1 MKTRKLILIIADAV
15 LLGVLIINLII
26 SSKSSIKNF
35 EIKEDFNSILI
46 SKADGEISLTKDGE
60 EWFVG
65 NEKLPA
71 ENYSVENIV
80 DAVSSIKV
88 LDKVA
93 SLSEYTKET
102 YEFTDN
108 NVITVLVKND
118 DKVLRKIVLGKK
130 STVYSQTFITLD
142 DKNDIYLST
151 GSLRSKFEISEKDL
165 IKTEPEPEEAYSE
178 AEEDFDAD
186 DFEAEPEEPSIE
198 L

>member
-1 MKTRKLILIIADAV
+1 MKPRKLILIIADLI
-15 LLGVLIINLII
+15 LLAVLIINLII

-35 EIKEDFNSILI
+35 EIKEDINSILI
-46 SKADGEISLTKDGE
+46 TKADGEISLTKNGE
-60 EWFVG
+60 DWFVG
-65 NEKLPA
+65 NENLPA
-71 ENYSVENIV
+71 ENYSVENLV
-80 DAVSSIKV
+80 EAVSSIKV

-108 NVITVLVKND
+108 NSITVLVKNN

-151 GSLRSKFEISEKDL
+151 GSLRSKFEITENDL
-165 IKTEPEPEEAYSE
+165 IKAEPEPEQQPEASSE
-178 AEEDFDAD
+178 ADNSIEDSL
-186 DFEAEPEEPSIE
+186 EEPSIE

>member
-35 EIKEDFNSILI
+35 EIKEGFNSILI

-108 NVITVLVKND
+108 NAITVLVKND

>member
-1 MKTRKLILIIADAV
+1 MKPRKLILIIADLI
-15 LLGVLIINLII
+15 LLAVLIINLII

-35 EIKEDFNSILI
+35 EIKEDINSILI
-46 SKADGEISLTKDGE
+46 TKADGEISLTKNGE

-65 NEKLPA
+65 NENLPA
-71 ENYSVENIV
+71 ENYSVENLV
-80 DAVSSIKV
+80 EAVSSIKV

-108 NVITVLVKND
+108 NSITVLVKNN

-151 GSLRSKFEISEKDL
+151 GSLRSKFEITENDL
-165 IKTEPEPEEAYSE
+165 FKTEPEPEQQPEASSE
-178 AEEDFDAD
+178 ADNSIEDSL
-186 DFEAEPEEPSIE
+186 EEPSIE

>member
-1 MKTRKLILIIADAV
+1 MKPRKLILIIADLI
-15 LLGVLIINLII
+15 LLAVLIINLII

-35 EIKEDFNSILI
+35 EIKEDINSILI
-46 SKADGEISLTKDGE
+46 TKADGEISLTKNGE

-65 NEKLPA
+65 NENLPA
-71 ENYSVENIV
+71 ENYSVENLV
-80 DAVSSIKV
+80 EAVSSIKV

-102 YEFTDN
+102 DEFTDN
-108 NVITVLVKND
+108 NSITVLVKNN

-142 DKNDIYLST
+142 DKNDIYFST
-151 GSLRSKFEISEKDL
+151 GSLRSKFEITENDL
-165 IKTEPEPEEAYSE
+165 IKAEPEPEQQPEASSE
-178 AEEDFDAD
+178 ADDSFEDAL
-186 DFEAEPEEPSIE
+186 EEPSIE

>member
-1 MKTRKLILIIADAV
+1 MKPRKLILIIADLI
-15 LLGVLIINLII
+15 LLAVLIINLII

-35 EIKEDFNSILI
+35 EIKEDINSILI
-46 SKADGEISLTKDGE
+46 TKADGEISLTKNGE

-65 NEKLPA
+65 NENLPA
-71 ENYSVENIV
+71 ENYSVENLV
-80 DAVSSIKV
+80 EAVSSIKV

-108 NVITVLVKND
+108 NSITVLVKNN

-151 GSLRSKFEISEKDL
+151 GSLRSKFEITENEL
-165 IKTEPEPEEAYSE
+165 IKAEPEPEQQPEASSE
-178 AEEDFDAD
+178 ADDSFEDAL
-186 DFEAEPEEPSIE
+186 EEPSIE

>member
-1 MKTRKLILIIADAV
+1 MKPRKLILIIADLI
-15 LLGVLIINLII
+15 LLAVLIINLII

-35 EIKEDFNSILI
+35 EIKEDINSILI
-46 SKADGEISLTKDGE
+46 TKADGEISLTKNGE

-65 NEKLPA
+65 NENLPA
-71 ENYSVENIV
+71 ENYSVENLV
-80 DAVSSIKV
+80 EAVSSIKV

-108 NVITVLVKND
+108 NSITVLVKNN

-151 GSLRSKFEISEKDL
+151 GSLRSKFEITENDL
-165 IKTEPEPEEAYSE
+165 IKAEPEPEQQPEASSE
-178 AEEDFDAD
+178 ADDSFEDAL
-186 DFEAEPEEPSIE
+186 EEPSIE

>member
-108 NVITVLVKND
+108 NAITVLVKND

-178 AEEDFDAD
+178 AEEDFDAE

>member
-108 NVITVLVKND
+108 NSITVLVKND

>member
-1 MKTRKLILIIADAV
+1 MKPRKLILIIADLI
-15 LLGVLIINLII
+15 LLAVLIINLII

-35 EIKEDFNSILI
+35 EIKEDINSILI
-46 SKADGEISLTKDGE
+46 TKADGEISLTKNGE

-65 NEKLPA
+65 NENLPA
-71 ENYSVENIV
+71 ENYSVENLV
-80 DAVSSIKV
+80 EAVSSIKV

-108 NVITVLVKND
+108 NSITVLVKNN

-151 GSLRSKFEISEKDL
+151 GSLRSKFEITENDL
-165 IKTEPEPEEAYSE
+165 IKAEPEPEQQPEASSE
-178 AEEDFDAD
+178 ADDSIEDTLEES
-186 DFEAEPEEPSIE
+186 SIE

>member
-1 MKTRKLILIIADAV
+1 MKPRKLILIIADFI
-15 LLGVLIINLII
+15 LLAVLIINLII

-35 EIKEDFNSILI
+35 EIKEDINSILI
-46 SKADGEISLTKDGE
+46 TKADGEISLTKNGE

-65 NEKLPA
+65 NENLPA
-71 ENYSVENIV
+71 ENYSVENLV
-80 DAVSSIKV
+80 EAVSSIKV

-108 NVITVLVKND
+108 NSITVLVKNN

-151 GSLRSKFEISEKDL
+151 GSLRSKFEITENDL
-165 IKTEPEPEEAYSE
+165 IKAEPEPEQQTEASSE
-178 AEEDFDAD
+178 TDDAFEDAL
-186 DFEAEPEEPSIE
+186 EEPSIE

>member
-108 NVITVLVKND
+108 NAITVLVKND

-165 IKTEPEPEEAYSE
+165 IKTEPEPEE
-178 AEEDFDAD
+178 
-186 DFEAEPEEPSIE
+186 PSIE

>member
-108 NVITVLVKND
+108 NAITVLVKND

>member
-1 MKTRKLILIIADAV
+1 MKPRKLILIIADLI
-15 LLGVLIINLII
+15 LLAVLIINLII

-35 EIKEDFNSILI
+35 EIKEDINSILI
-46 SKADGEISLTKDGE
+46 TKADGEISLTKNGE

-65 NEKLPA
+65 NENLPA
-71 ENYSVENIV
+71 ENYSVENLV
-80 DAVSSIKV
+80 EAVSSIKV

-108 NVITVLVKND
+108 NSITVLVKNN

-151 GSLRSKFEISEKDL
+151 GSLRSKFEITENDL
-165 IKTEPEPEEAYSE
+165 IKAEPEPEQQPEASSE
-178 AEEDFDAD
+178 ADDAFEDTL
-186 DFEAEPEEPSIE
+186 EEPSIE

>member
-1 MKTRKLILIIADAV
+1 MKPRKLILIIADLI
-15 LLGVLIINLII
+15 LLAVLIINLII

-35 EIKEDFNSILI
+35 EIKEDINSILI
-46 SKADGEISLTKDGE
+46 TKADGEISLTKNGE
-60 EWFVG
+60 DWFVG
-65 NEKLPA
+65 NENLPA
-71 ENYSVENIV
+71 ENYSVENLV
-80 DAVSSIKV
+80 EAVSSIKV

-108 NVITVLVKND
+108 NSITVLVKNN

-151 GSLRSKFEISEKDL
+151 GSLRSKFEITENDL
-165 IKTEPEPEEAYSE
+165 IK
-178 AEEDFDAD
+178 
-186 DFEAEPEEPSIE
+186 AEPEQQTEASSEADDAFDEPSIE